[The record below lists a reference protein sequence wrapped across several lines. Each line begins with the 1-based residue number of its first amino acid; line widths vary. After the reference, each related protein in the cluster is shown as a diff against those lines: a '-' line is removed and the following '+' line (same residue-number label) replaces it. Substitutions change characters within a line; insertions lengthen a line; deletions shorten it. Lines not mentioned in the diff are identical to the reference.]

1 MKTVLDNL
9 SVKRQ
14 KGRIS
19 KRLLQEN
26 KACQIFRK
34 TRISYPLIRLRAWDL
49 LFCLIAA
56 ELWYYEVCFWNKSL
70 WLGKLIHLKTFFFCS
85 NSFFCFSLFSQENK
99 FIRVAS
105 FDRGVFCYEWFW
117 MVSHLPVFARRY
129 PCHMLFMT
137 WMTHHRKKIET
148 FFFWVFFG
156 EHSRFTGQ
164 QGKGEAISLTSLY
177 HVHPLHRHLD
187 ISRAIT
193 ADSSLVHIASSCT
206 RTGNLWFQVQI
217 ATH

>member
-1 MKTVLDNL
+1 MDNL

-19 KRLLQEN
+19 KRLLQEK

-105 FDRGVFCYEWFW
+105 FDRGCFVMNGSEWFRICLSLQDDIRVTCYLW
-117 MVSHLPVFARRY
+117 LEWRTVEKKLKHFFSEFSLANIHDSQDSRGGYLFNVSLPRPPASQA
-129 PCHMLFMT
+129 L
-137 WMTHHRKKIET
+137 
-148 FFFWVFFG
+148 
-156 EHSRFTGQ
+156 
-164 QGKGEAISLTSLY
+164 
-177 HVHPLHRHLD
+177 RHQPGD
-187 ISRAIT
+187 YCR
-193 ADSSLVHIASSCT
+193 
-206 RTGNLWFQVQI
+206 
-217 ATH
+217 